1 MEGTDERTPEEF
13 DDEITNELEFL
24 ACPRRRDCR
33 RMRQDPRRGR
43 PAHAP
48 GQGLPDR
55 RPGRPPAG
63 TSGERPERFFVVTC
77 AGVRFDDEYV
87 VVRLPTGGFHAF
99 NADFRGP
106 KVINHLRLSG
116 PADGEREVLAPPL
129 APTSCEPTPTLVND
143 RKTTAESPTTVDS
156 ARPVASPDSGSSSDA
171 LTVPGKASREW
182 RRPGSNRQPPAC
194 KAGALPIEL
203 RPRRVIPAV
212 VSTLDGE

>member
-1 MEGTDERTPEEF
+1 MMKSQTNSNSWPDPAV
-13 DDEITNELEFL
+13 EIAAACAKICGVDVRLKPL
-24 ACPRRRDCR
+24 AKVSLTV
-33 RMRQDPRRGR
+33 GR
-43 PAHAP
+43 AA
-48 GQGLPDR
+48 
-55 RPGRPPAG
+55 PPAG
-63 TSGERPERFFVVTC
+63 TSAERPERFSVVTC

-87 VVRLPTGGFHAF
+87 VVRLPTGGSTRSTPISA
-99 NADFRGP
+99 AR
-106 KVINHLRLSG
+106 KSSTILRLSG

-143 RKTTAESPTTVDS
+143 RKTTAESRTTVDS

-212 VSTLDGE
+212 VFTLDGE